1 MRLAEHSRSVVE
13 RTIARLRDEYGRF
26 DVLGESVELSRAGF
40 GRKREAMERG
50 RIGSACVLVEN
61 DADEVLMTRLAT
73 APVVWSIP
81 EGRLDDGDRPTD
93 AAARAVDETT
103 GVTCSIHDV
112 FQVRRIRTT
121 LLDRPSAPTLHELR
135 VYFEGH
141 YDGGIPR
148 PYGDVQA
155 VRWRSSPPSAVEATI
170 RPRID
175 DWAQDVRP
183 SPTEGTS
190 AGT

>member
-1 MRLAEHSRSVVE
+1 MSLAEHSRAVVD

-26 DVLGESVELSRAGF
+26 DVFGETVELSRAGF
-40 GRKREAMERG
+40 GRKREAVGRG

-61 DADEVLMTRLAT
+61 DAGELLMTRLPAV
-73 APVVWSIP
+73 PVVWSIP
-81 EGRLDDGDRPTD
+81 EGRLDEDGRPAD
-93 AAARAVDETT
+93 AAVRAVAETA
-103 GVTCSIHDV
+103 GVTCSIDDV

-121 LLDRPSAPTLHELR
+121 LIDRPSAPTLHGLR
-135 VYFEGH
+135 IYFEGQ
-141 YDGGIPR
+141 YEGGVPR
-148 PYGDVQA
+148 PCGDVQA
-155 VRWRSSPPSAVEATI
+155 VRWLSSPPGAVEATI

-183 SPTEGTS
+183 SPTEETS

>member
-13 RTIARLRDEYGRF
+13 RTIARLRDEFGQF
-26 DVLGESVELSRAGF
+26 DVLGETVELSRAGF
-40 GRKREAMERG
+40 GRKREAVGRG
-50 RIGSACVLVEN
+50 RIGSACVLVQN
-61 DADEVLMTRLAT
+61 DADEVLMTRLSTVPA
-73 APVVWSIP
+73 VWSIP
-81 EGRLDDGDRPTD
+81 EGRLDEGDRPTD

-103 GVTCSIHDV
+103 GVACSIDDV

-121 LLDRPSAPTLHELR
+121 LIDRPSAPTLHGVR
-135 VYFEGH
+135 IYFEGH
-141 YDGGIPR
+141 YEGGIPQAW
-148 PYGDVQA
+148 GDVQA

-175 DWAQDVRP
+175 EWAQDVRP
-183 SPTEGTS
+183 SAAEGTS